1 MCDIRVL
8 ISILYTTTKLQISL
22 KIVCKIYCMVSDNDC
37 DVAVCDIKG
46 RGDFSPP
53 SDFVCTSYIQ
63 NLCLHISIPKYHFM
77 RCIRFHQ
84 KNLVQLRS
92 PYCLVSYLL
101 SALYLLKL
109 EKNIS
114 YMTCVLIARQ
124 RIKTTRQRIKTT
136 RQRIKTTRQRIKITR
151 QRLKAT
157 RQRLKTTR
165 QREILTFLS
174 IIELN

>member
-1 MCDIRVL
+1 M
-8 ISILYTTTKLQISL
+8 
-22 KIVCKIYCMVSDNDC
+22 
-37 DVAVCDIKG
+37 
-46 RGDFSPP
+46 
-53 SDFVCTSYIQ
+53 
-63 NLCLHISIPKYHFM
+63 
-77 RCIRFHQ
+77 
-84 KNLVQLRS
+84 
-92 PYCLVSYLL
+92 SYLL

-109 EKNIS
+109 EKSIS

-151 QRLKAT
+151 QRIKAT